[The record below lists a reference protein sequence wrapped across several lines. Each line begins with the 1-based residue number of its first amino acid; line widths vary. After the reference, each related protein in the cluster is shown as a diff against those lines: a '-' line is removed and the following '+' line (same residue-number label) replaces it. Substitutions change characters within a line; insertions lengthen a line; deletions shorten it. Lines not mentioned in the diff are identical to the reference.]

1 MCDLPSGTVTFLFTD
16 IEGSTRLL
24 DELGADAYSAA
35 LADHRRLLREAVTSH
50 GGVEVDT
57 QGDAFLVAF
66 ADAAEAAAAARRAQ
80 EALAEGP
87 INVRMGLHT
96 GEARLSGEGY
106 VGRDVHL
113 GARVCAAGHGGQVL
127 LSRATR
133 DLLGGAD
140 VMDLGEHRLKDFADP
155 VWIFQLGSER
165 FPPLRTISNTNLP
178 RPASSFVGRE
188 REVAEVRA
196 RLVDGAR
203 MLTLTGPGG
212 TGKTRLSLEVA
223 AELVPEFK
231 SGVFWV
237 DLAPLRESALVPET
251 IAQVLGAKDGL
262 AGHIGER
269 EMLLVLDNMEQVVE
283 SAPELAALLMS
294 CPNLRLLNTSRE
306 LLRVRGEVA
315 YTVPPLASQ
324 ESVELFGARSGLSP
338 DDTIAELCRRL
349 DNLPLAI
356 ELAAA
361 RASVLSPAQ
370 ILDRLSKRLDLFK
383 GGRDTGAR
391 QQTLRATIAWSYDLL
406 RPDEQRLFARLSA
419 FRGGWTLESAE
430 QVTDADLDVL
440 QSLVDKSLIG
450 YGGNRFEMLETIRE
464 FATERLDASAES
476 NEIRR
481 GHARYFLALVEE
493 AEPNLGES
501 TEWVERLEREHGN
514 IRAGLDY
521 LQTCGDGAIALRF
534 AAALAEFW
542 YLGGHLREGRDSL
555 EGALAAER
563 LPTAVRAKALN
574 GAAWMLVE
582 SGDPATGARRAEEA
596 LSIYRELGDS
606 RGIAESLLE
615 LGVAISEQGDHG
627 SALPILEEG
636 VQRFRE
642 LGDEQSLVIAVRN
655 LAGTYHDAGDL
666 RRAWALHEDNLKRS
680 REMNDARAEA
690 MSLGQLAR
698 IAVDEGRVEE
708 ALPMLRAQLRV
719 WRDLGMPLALVVS
732 LCRFARALAI
742 AGEAVT
748 AVRLLSA
755 AHALLNNQLPRTGE
769 VAKTNQETLSAT
781 HAQLD
786 ETTFAEAWEQGQK
799 LTEDQA
805 VALAL
810 DTEPNA

>member
-1 MCDLPSGTVTFLFTD
+1 M
-16 IEGSTRLL
+16 
-24 DELGADAYSAA
+24 
-35 LADHRRLLREAVTSH
+35 
-50 GGVEVDT
+50 
-57 QGDAFLVAF
+57 
-66 ADAAEAAAAARRAQ
+66 
-80 EALAEGP
+80 
-87 INVRMGLHT
+87 
-96 GEARLSGEGY
+96 
-106 VGRDVHL
+106 
-113 GARVCAAGHGGQVL
+113 
-127 LSRATR
+127 
-133 DLLGGAD
+133 
-140 VMDLGEHRLKDFADP
+140 GEHRLKDFAAP
-155 VWIFQLGSER
+155 VWIYQLGNDR
-165 FPPLRTISNTNLP
+165 FPPLKSISNTNLP
-178 RPASSFVGRE
+178 HPTSSFVGRQK
-188 REVAEVRA
+188 EVAEVGALLKGGA
-196 RLVDGAR
+196 RLV
-203 MLTLTGPGG
+203 TLTGPGG
-212 TGKTRLSLEVA
+212 SGKTRLAIESA
-223 AELVPEFK
+223 TELVPEFGN
-231 SGVFWV
+231 GVLWV
-237 DLAPLRESALVPET
+237 DLAPLHDPALVTET
-251 IAQVLGAKDGL
+251 IGQTLGAKDGL
-262 AGHIGER
+262 AEHIGDR
-269 EMLLVLDNMEQVVE
+269 RMLLVLDNLEQVVE
-283 SAPELAALLMS
+283 SAPELAALLMA

-315 YTVPPLASQ
+315 YAVQPLASR

-349 DNLPLAI
+349 DNLPLAV

-370 ILDRLSKRLDLFK
+370 ILERLPKRLDLLK
-383 GGRDTGAR
+383 GGRDSDAR

-406 RPDEQRLFARLSA
+406 RPDEQRLFARLSV
-419 FRGGWTLESAE
+419 FRGGWTLESAD

-440 QSLVDKSLIG
+440 QSLVDKSLIR
-450 YGGNRFEMLETIRE
+450 YAGNRFEMLETIRE

-481 GHARYFLALVEE
+481 GHARYFLALAEE

-501 TEWVERLEREHGN
+501 AEWLERLKREHGN

-521 LQTCGDGAIALRF
+521 LQARGDGALALRF
-534 AAALAEFW
+534 ATALAEFW
-542 YLGGHLREGRDSL
+542 YLGGNLREGRDSL
-555 EGALAAER
+555 EGALTAER
-563 LPTAVRAKALN
+563 LPTAARAKALN

-596 LSIYRELGDS
+596 LAIYRELGDS

-615 LGVAISEQGDHG
+615 LGVAISEQGDPG
-627 SALPILEEG
+627 SALPLLEEG

-642 LGDEQSLVIAVRN
+642 LGDERSLVIAVRN
-655 LAGTYHDAGDL
+655 LAGTYHDDGDL

-698 IAVDEGRVEE
+698 IAVDEGRAEE

-719 WRDLGMPLALVVS
+719 WRDLGMPLALAVS

-755 AHALLNNQLPRTGE
+755 AHALLNNRLPRTGE

-786 ETTFAEAWEQGQK
+786 ETNFAEAWDQGQK